1 MMALPKLTVQEKLA
15 HFKEACREADLK
27 LTHQRLEIFLELARA
42 TDHPTAETLYKRLTE
57 RLPTLSLDTVYRTL
71 ATFAEHNLVY
81 RVQTTESHARFEAES
96 GHHHAIC
103 ARCGAITDFEW
114 NDFEQSRLPEP
125 IAQWGRISEKQVTLH
140 GICAQ
145 CARTAGSG

>member
-1 MMALPKLTVQEKLA
+1 MD
-15 HFKEACREADLK
+15 ACRDADLK
-27 LTHQRLEIFLELARA
+27 LTHQRLEIFHELAKA

-57 RLPTLSLDTVYRTL
+57 KLPTLSLDTVYRTL

-81 RVQTTESHARFEAES
+81 RVQTTERHARFEAEG

-103 ARCGAITDFEW
+103 LRCGAITDFEW
-114 NDFEQSRLPEP
+114 MDFEKSPLPDP
-125 IAQWGRISEKQVTLH
+125 IAKWGSISGKQVTLR

-145 CARTAGSG
+145 CARKTSGE